1 MNKFILAEGDS
12 SSMSGASDSPLTPR
26 ENEILARVREGA
38 NSPTTLASNLGITQS
53 GATQALQKLERKG
66 ALTRTKIGRNVV
78 YAPTKVESAKTP
90 SSVIEEDLELI
101 RESYHSLSKVWSHV
115 LKLDL
120 TPEEL
125 REVREARNLLE
136 EFLTRRGKSLE

>member
-1 MNKFILAEGDS
+1 MIDVMDS
-12 SSMSGASDSPLTPR
+12 ALTKR
-26 ENEILARVREGA
+26 EEEILERVRDGS
-38 NSPTTLASNLGITQS
+38 NSPTTLATSLGITQS

-66 ALTRTKIGRNVV
+66 VLIRTKIGRNVN
-78 YAPTKVESAKTP
+78 YIPTESEDKRA
-90 SSVIEEDLELI
+90 SSGNIDEDIELI

-115 LKLDL
+115 LSLDL

-136 EFLTRRGKSLE
+136 EFLTRRGKTL

>member
-1 MNKFILAEGDS
+1 
-12 SSMSGASDSPLTPR
+12 MSGASDPALTPR

-38 NSPTTLASNLGITQS
+38 NSPTKLASNLRITQS

-78 YAPTKVESAKTP
+78 YAPTNVESAKTP
-90 SSVIEEDLELI
+90 SSVMEEDLELI

-136 EFLTRRGKSLE
+136 EFLTRRGKSLK